1 MMKPPDTDRPERGER
16 SFLRES
22 QAHGRRLSDT
32 VAALLLAEL
41 TDGEFAPG
49 DRLPSAREMQM
60 RFGVSRTVIR
70 EAIKVLAA
78 RGVVDVR
85 PGAGVFVAPANISLM
100 VDSFRILLHRS
111 PDVTYDKVFEAREAI
126 EGRIVELAVERALDS
141 ELDELRRVAGQLT
154 EASTGDAFADAD
166 AEFHLAL
173 GALAHNELFRLL
185 LGVVGGVMTEV
196 RRQLAYVPGARD
208 VVMTDHQRILDAV
221 VARDAAAARQ
231 ALEDHLAN
239 SQALV
244 REFGEELLRK
254 NWR

>member
-1 MMKPPDTDRPERGER
+1 MRPPQPEPPEAR
-16 SFLRES
+16 SALS
-22 QAHGRRLSDT
+22 VDQNVGRRDEEHGQRHRHT
-32 VAALLLAEL
+32 QAAQ
-41 TDGEFAPG
+41 DG
-49 DRLPSAREMQM
+49 ARE
-60 RFGVSRTVIR
+60 RRIG
-70 EAIKVLAA
+70 LAA
-78 RGVVDVR
+78 G
-85 PGAGVFVAPANISLM
+85 
-100 VDSFRILLHRS
+100 
-111 PDVTYDKVFEAREAI
+111 
-126 EGRIVELAVERALDS
+126 
-141 ELDELRRVAGQLT
+141 
-154 EASTGDAFADAD
+154 

-231 ALEDHLAN
+231 ALEDHLAH
-239 SQALV
+239 SQVIV